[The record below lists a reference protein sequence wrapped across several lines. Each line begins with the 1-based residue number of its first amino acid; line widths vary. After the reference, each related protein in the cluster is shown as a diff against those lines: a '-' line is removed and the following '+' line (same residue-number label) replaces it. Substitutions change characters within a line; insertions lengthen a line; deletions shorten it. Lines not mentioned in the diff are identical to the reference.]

1 MIIGDIGSGKS
12 SLLLAILNEMLADKK
27 ARVTIN
33 GSIAYSSQKPWIM
46 SATVKDNITFQST
59 FDDNKFNKAIYHAS
73 LEQDMKILPFGVETE
88 IGEKGINISGGQKAR
103 IGLARAIYADR
114 DIYLLD
120 DILSAVDVHVG
131 EFLMQ

>member
-1 MIIGDIGSGKS
+1 
-12 SLLLAILNEMLADKK
+12 MLADKE

-46 SATVKDNITFQST
+46 SATVKDNIIFQSN